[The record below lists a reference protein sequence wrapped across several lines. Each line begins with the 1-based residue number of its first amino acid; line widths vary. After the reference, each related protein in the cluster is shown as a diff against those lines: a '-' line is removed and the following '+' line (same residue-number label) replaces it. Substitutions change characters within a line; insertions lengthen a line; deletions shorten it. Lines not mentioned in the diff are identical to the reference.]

1 MYGLLGQY
9 LAEIE
14 LLKKKK
20 KKIKKKKY
28 IYIYISRKITFK
40 VVQIYH
46 ISNHK
51 FSFDVFMV
59 GNLQNT
65 LMEHGLYLIF

>member
-14 LLKKKK
+14 LFKKKK
-20 KKIKKKKY
+20 KKFKKKK

-40 VVQIYH
+40 VVQFTY
-46 ISNHK
+46 
-51 FSFDVFMV
+51 F
-59 GNLQNT
+59 
-65 LMEHGLYLIF
+65 